1 MTEPAPATPRPA
13 RRFPRWVARLGR
25 SGVPEAIVGLF
36 AGWWIMRRQE
46 ERYERQIMA
55 DAEAQE
61 EALIAEAGERVE
73 SVLEGASR
81 QSPAK

>member
-36 AGWWIMRRQE
+36 AYMYNEAFPSIDGNRTL
-46 ERYERQIMA
+46 
-55 DAEAQE
+55 AEAILRGHGNSGR
-61 EALIAEAGERVE
+61 LIPVRDDQGER
-73 SVLEGASR
+73 LEVIRSAL
-81 QSPAK
+81 